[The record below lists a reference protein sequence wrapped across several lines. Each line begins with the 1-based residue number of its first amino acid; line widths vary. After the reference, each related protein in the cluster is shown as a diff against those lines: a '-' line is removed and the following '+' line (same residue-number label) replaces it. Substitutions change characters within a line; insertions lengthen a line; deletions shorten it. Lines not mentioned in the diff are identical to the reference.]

1 MTEQFDPASI
11 ATGTDETFQTRA
23 PAPPSTKAEEIL
35 GIIKRTAPGGA
46 MAPGAPGGGLPGL
59 VSDQDMASGAA
70 MELFQVPDN
79 FTDVEQLKDL
89 IVKSDLSE
97 KSIMAATRVL
107 ALSQQFDDIDDPDFV
122 SFPRQVLGWFFLL
135 RIAKDRQGRNEYSMV
150 LGHQMRA
157 EASDMGF

>member
-1 MTEQFDPASI
+1 M
-11 ATGTDETFQTRA
+11 
-23 PAPPSTKAEEIL
+23 
-35 GIIKRTAPGGA
+35 GIIKASAPGGVA
-46 MAPGAPGGGLPGL
+46 APGSSGGGLPGL
-59 VSDQDMASGAA
+59 VSDQEMASGAA
-70 MELFQVPDN
+70 MQLFDVPDN

-107 ALSQQFDDIDDPDFV
+107 ALSQQFDDPEDPDFV

-135 RIAKDRQGRNEYSMV
+135 RIAKDRQGRQEFSSV

-157 EASDMGF
+157 EASELGF